1 MLHFMKH
8 TSQSVVQSER
18 EAETEGCSAVGISDL
33 TGEGAKVIERKT
45 SGLSM
50 LYLALLG
57 EM

>member
-1 MLHFMKH
+1 MK
-8 TSQSVVQSER
+8 
-18 EAETEGCSAVGISDL
+18 EGCSAVGIRDL
-33 TGEGAKVIERKT
+33 TEEGAKVIERKT